1 MWNLKRMTQMNL
13 LINQKQTQIE
23 KNLRLTKGK
32 LWVGRSIRNLGLT
45 NTHYHNKRQIN
56 HKNIQY
62 STGNYIWYRVII
74 YKEFEKEYHFAGH
87 LKLTQHCESLY
98 SSKILKTHT
107 HLGDKTVR
115 KQALP
120 YTASEYIFVQ
130 PFYESENI

>member
-1 MWNLKRMTQMNL
+1 MWNLKKMTQMNL
-13 LINQKQTQIE
+13 LIKQKQTQIE

-87 LKLTQHCESLY
+87 LKLTQHCKSTILQSINLY
-98 SSKILKTHT
+98 ASYISK
-107 HLGDKTVR
+107 
-115 KQALP
+115 
-120 YTASEYIFVQ
+120 
-130 PFYESENI
+130 